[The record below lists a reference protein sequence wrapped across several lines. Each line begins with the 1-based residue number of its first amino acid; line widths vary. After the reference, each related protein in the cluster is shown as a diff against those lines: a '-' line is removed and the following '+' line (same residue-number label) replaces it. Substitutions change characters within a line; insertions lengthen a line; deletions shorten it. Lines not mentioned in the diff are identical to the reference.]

1 MGAGC
6 THTGRWMVSKYLRVG
21 NGIWLALVLV
31 GGSLAMAQ
39 GHSAATEAQKTPLD
53 PLTGLHDSESAPNL
67 LTTPTLTPG
76 TAFLF
81 GLEKKFAAAVAEGG
95 GSAFASFFDKDGVTL
110 GNRAAAAIGQPA
122 IAAQARWSPQ
132 DYQLTW
138 TPEGGQL
145 APSGDMGYTWGH
157 YEGHAKNLPPTQGR
171 YMTVWKKETDGT
183 WKVVLETSNEDAPTA
198 CTCSVD
204 EKQK

>member
-1 MGAGC
+1 MQKNL
-6 THTGRWMVSKYLRVG
+6 WVG
-21 NGIWLALVLV
+21 NGILLVMVLLYGV
-31 GGSLAMAQ
+31 AATAQ
-39 GHSAATEAQKTPLD
+39 GAGATQAAQKPGMNPLPNSLSD
-53 PLTGLHDSESAPNL
+53 PLSAVQDGASAPNL

-76 TAFLF
+76 EAFLF

-95 GSAFASFFDKDGVTL
+95 GAAFASFFDKDGVTL
-110 GNRAAAAIGQPA
+110 GNRATAAIGQTA

-145 APSGDMGYTWGH
+145 APAGDMGYTWGH
-157 YEGHAKNLPPTQGR
+157 YEGRTKNLPPTHGR
-171 YMTVWKKETDGT
+171 YMTVWKKEPDGT
-183 WKVVLETSNEDAPTA
+183 WKVVLETSNEDAPAA

>member
-1 MGAGC
+1 MMQ
-6 THTGRWMVSKYLRVG
+6 TKISFR
-21 NGIWLALVLV
+21 NGIPWAVVLV
-31 GGSLAMAQ
+31 GCGTAVAQ
-39 GHSAATEAQKTPLD
+39 TSGAAATTQKLPLD
-53 PLTGLHDSESAPNL
+53 VLPGVQESMSAPNL

-76 TAFLF
+76 EAFLF

-95 GSAFASFFDKDGVTL
+95 GAAFASFFDKEGVTL
-110 GNRAAAAIGQPA
+110 GNRAAAAIGQTA

-171 YMTVWKKETDGT
+171 YMTVWKKESDGT
-183 WKVVLETSNEDAPTA
+183 WKVMLETSNEDAPTA

>member
-1 MGAGC
+1 MAQKKISL
-6 THTGRWMVSKYLRVG
+6 W
-21 NGIWLALVLV
+21 NGISWAVILVSCGSCLA
-31 GGSLAMAQ
+31 Q
-39 GHSAATEAQKTPLD
+39 TSAAAPATQKPSLD
-53 PLTGLHDSESAPNL
+53 LLPGVQENLSAPDL
-67 LTTPTLTPG
+67 LTSPTLTPG
-76 TAFLF
+76 EAFLF

-95 GSAFASFFDKDGVTL
+95 GTAFASFFDKDGVTL
-110 GNRAAAAIGQPA
+110 GNRAAAVIGQTA

-157 YEGHAKNLPPTQGR
+157 YEGHAKNLPPTHGR

-183 WKVVLETSNEDAPTA
+183 WKVMLESSNEDAPTA

-204 EKQK
+204 EKK